1 MTEVISVNGKTGEVV
16 LHAADVEAVPDSS
29 VGVAGGVASLNGS
42 GKLPEGQLPGSVES
56 VSVAPS
62 GGDDTSILQTA
73 INTYSEVRLQRGAT
87 YLLKTNTGLKVD
99 PSKCRVRGS
108 ATILGCG
115 EMTEGTAV
123 TFSGSTNSFDNA
135 MSGGWEGIKL
145 NGPGSSSSVKGIAFV
160 GESSAKTSSLFSCRD
175 SVVANFGVG
184 ISEGS
189 NAWAINLIGLSV
201 YGCGKCVDN
210 SASTANGG
218 ERMTYIGCTFF
229 NSTLAL
235 NLPYTKGG
243 QHHFIGC
250 SFDFNEQLLV
260 LSGPHKVFLTGCHVE
275 YTAHTKAAYELS
287 GTAPYFVVS
296 DTEWYIHVQTV
307 LTTEL
312 AAGVEVTEL
321 KVESVEAPITSGDTI
336 KVVTGAN
343 VDTFTASANAA
354 FGVTSISVTSHAPTH
369 AHPASTS
376 RVIDY
381 STLPE
386 YIGKDSAAIESG
398 AGAYFTRVP
407 MEGAITISG
416 NFVEGGTQSQQCFM
430 FPNLAD
436 GTCINP
442 SNGNPLNMPSSFPGK
457 SSVIGPLYQNGGAE
471 TVSGNHTIKPEIRP
485 FEAMNVT
492 TTSNFTVSMGAGPPV
507 TQTQDMM
514 VVVHN
519 ESGGTLGTI
528 TWPASWTFAGWT
540 WTNPASGKRRAIRLA
555 YDPNFQKW
563 TVTSISPAD
572 Y

>member
-1 MTEVISVNGKTGEVV
+1 VTEVTSVNGQTGAVV
-16 LHAADVEAVPDSS
+16 LTAADVGAIPSS
-29 VGVAGGVASLNGS
+29 AAGEPNGVATLNS
-42 GKLPEGQLPGSVES
+42 GKKLPEEQLPSSVES

-62 GGDDTSILQTA
+62 GGDDTSILQAA
-73 INTYSEVRLQRGAT
+73 INTYPEVRLQRGAT

-108 ATILGCG
+108 ATIIGCG

-145 NGPGSSSSVKGIAFV
+145 NGPGSGSSVKGIAFV

-175 SVVANFGVG
+175 SVIANFGIG
-184 ISEGS
+184 ILEGS

-201 YGCGKCVDN
+201 YGCGKCIDN
-210 SASTANGG
+210 SAATANDG

-229 NSTLAL
+229 NSTLVL

-275 YTAHTKAAYELS
+275 YQANTKVAYELS
-287 GTAPYFVVS
+287 GTAPYFIVS
-296 DTEWYIHVQTV
+296 DTDWFVHVQTV

-312 AAGVEVTEL
+312 AASVEVAEL
-321 KVESVEAPITSGDTI
+321 KVESVEVPITSGDTI
-336 KVVTGAN
+336 KVVTGTN

-354 FGVTSISVTSHAPTH
+354 VGATSISVTSHAPTH
-369 AHPASTS
+369 THPASTS

-381 STLPE
+381 SKLPE

-407 MEGAITISG
+407 MEGAITTSG
-416 NFVEGGTQSQQCFM
+416 DFVEGGTQSQVCFM
-430 FPNLAD
+430 LPNMAD

-442 SNGNPLNMPSSFPGK
+442 GTGSPLSMPSSLPAK

-471 TVSGNHTIKPEIRP
+471 TVSGNHTIKPEIRV

-492 TTSNFTVSMGAGPPV
+492 TTANFTVSMGAGPPV
-507 TQTQDMM
+507 TQTQDMT

-528 TWPASWTFAGWT
+528 TWPSSWSFAGWT
-540 WTNPASGKRRAIRLA
+540 WANPAAGKRRAIRLA

-563 TVTSISPAD
+563 TVTSVSPAD